1 MDLTLEQV
9 TEMAPD
15 SSSAAA
21 GKKLMALKNWPDV
34 GRDDASLWGKCQGS
48 KVYQIMVDL
57 SNLGYKCNC
66 PSRKFPCKHVLG
78 LLMLTATSPDAVA
91 ETTRP
96 DWVDDWLSKRQARA
110 EKKTEAA

>member
-78 LLMLTATSPDAVA
+78 LLMLTAASPEHNAFAREGSSVTKADPLVGN
-91 ETTRP
+91 
-96 DWVDDWLSKRQARA
+96 LRQF
-110 EKKTEAA
+110 T